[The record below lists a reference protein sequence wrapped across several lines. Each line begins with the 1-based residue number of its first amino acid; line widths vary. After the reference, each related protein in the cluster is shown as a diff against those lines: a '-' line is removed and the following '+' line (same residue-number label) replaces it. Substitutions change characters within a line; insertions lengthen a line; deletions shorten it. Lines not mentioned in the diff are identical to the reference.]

1 MATTT
6 SSVRNL
12 VGVESILFIRP
23 QTLRIDIYDARPNT
37 RLYAFFDGERVDS
50 MIRPAIETPGVEI
63 SPAIDQNGTISH
75 VLPSAPAGSELKTTE
90 RGRLTAFFD
99 IPGGR
104 FNTGDKDI
112 IFADTEDLDELEIP
126 GSVHGYAR
134 AMFRTS
140 GTTQIYQ
147 RVTTV
152 TTTTEVEV
160 TREQSTMQMQ
170 HRSEADWIR
179 FPCRCDP
186 LAQSFFTY
194 GFTGGVFITGI
205 DLYFQSKD
213 PVVPVT
219 IEIRPLINGFPGPL
233 DETKPDLITYKFPED
248 IVVSNDASLPT
259 RFTFSIPL
267 YLPEDSDFCFVVRSN
282 SNNYNIWTSKM
293 GEKSIEIGYVIH
305 EQPYVG
311 SLFKSENNVTWI
323 PEQFEDIKFTL
334 YRAEFDVNATGGIRF
349 TGTTPARAIEGT
361 RFTTTAGS
369 NLVVLRSPHFHG
381 LTPGSKIDI
390 ATDASATYNGIA
402 AADLSG
408 SFSVTRK
415 IDDYFV
421 EFAAGGN
428 ATVSGPINS
437 CGIVR
442 AIAVVDAGS
451 GYTSAP
457 SVVIGDPSSGTTAT
471 ATAVVH
477 DGKVVRIELI
487 DQGSGYTSNPSVIIS
502 GGGGSGAN
510 AIAIAEALLTVTN
523 NTPYNWV
530 SPQFRYSVPPDTKIG
545 SSIDSVYETYGYP
558 LTPTENRIDGIKI
571 MEETRMVASRT
582 NEFNLLSNNP
592 SFAIDLEL
600 LTTNKNVSPV
610 IDTRNAPSVLIYTN
624 AINNQARSE
633 NVDDLVTDASTF
645 ITGYTI
651 TNGGTGYVSAPAVTV
666 IAAENDRNKNNI
678 VPASITA
685 SITGGVV
692 DSLTIVDAGSG
703 YTAPPIVVFDP
714 PSSGT
719 TATAS
724 VEIGPFNSEL
734 MTSGSAYSRYLTKK
748 LRLTTISS
756 GIRLLVDAKSSHETT
771 FDWYIRTS
779 LSGDVAKHEDSQW
792 RLLKCDVQRDRSS
805 NSTQFF
811 EYEFY
816 LDNIPPFDTYDMKMV
831 PSTNNRAKIPY
842 IRRYRAIVVV

>member
-1 MATTT
+1 MATST

-63 SPAIDQNGTISH
+63 PPAIAQDGMFSSD
-75 VLPSAPAGSELKTTE
+75 LPTEPAGSELITTNK
-90 RGRLTAFFD
+90 GRLTAFFD

-112 IFADTEDLDELEIP
+112 VFADTENLEDLEIP
-126 GSVHGYAR
+126 GSVQGSAR
-134 AMFRTS
+134 AMFRTK
-140 GTTQIYQ
+140 GTTQIFQ
-147 RVTTV
+147 RVTTI
-152 TTTTEVEV
+152 TTTVIQVVDVE
-160 TREQSTMQMQ
+160 RP
-170 HRSEADWIR
+170 R
-179 FPCRCDP
+179 PPPNLDP

-194 GFTGGVFITGI
+194 GFKGGVFLTGI

-213 PVVPVT
+213 PVVPVS
-219 IEIRPLINGFPGPL
+219 IEIRPLINGLPGPL
-233 DETKPDLITYKFPED
+233 DMTNPDLVTFKHPED
-248 IVVSNDASLPT
+248 VVVSDDASLPT
-259 RFTFSIPL
+259 RFTFSIPI
-267 YLPEDSDFCFVVRSN
+267 YLPEDSDFCFVARSN
-282 SNNYNIWTSKM
+282 SNRYNVWTSKM
-293 GEKSIEIGYVIH
+293 GEKSIEDGYVIH
-305 EQPYVG
+305 EQPFVG
-311 SLFKSENNVTWI
+311 SMFKSENNTTWI

-334 YRAEFDVNATGGIRF
+334 YRAEFDSNATADIRF
-349 TGTTPARAIEGT
+349 TGTSPARAIEGT
-361 RFTTTAGS
+361 RFTTAAGS
-369 NLVVLRSPHFHG
+369 NLVVLQSPYFHG

-390 ATDASATYNGIA
+390 ATDATATYNGIA
-402 AADLSG
+402 SADLSG

-428 ATVSGPINS
+428 ATVTGPINS
-437 CGIVR
+437 CDIVR
-442 AIAVVDAGS
+442 AIAVVNSGS

-457 SVVIGDPSSGTTAT
+457 SVVISAPSSGTTAT
-471 ATAVVH
+471 ATAVVQN
-477 DGKVVRIELI
+477 GQVVRIDLTNK
-487 DQGSGYTSNPSVIIS
+487 GSGYTSNPSVIIS
-502 GGGGSGAN
+502 GGGGSGAS
-510 AIAIAEALLTVTN
+510 AIASAEALFTVTN

-530 SPQFRYSVPPDTKIG
+530 SPQFRYYVLPDTKIG
-545 SSIDSVYETYGYP
+545 SSIDSINETYGY
-558 LTPTENRIDGIKI
+558 LTPTENRIDDIKI

-600 LTTNKNVSPV
+600 TTTNKNVSPV
-610 IDTRNAPSVLIYTN
+610 VDMRNTPSVLIYTN
-624 AINNQARSE
+624 AINNQARNE
-633 NVDDLVTDASTF
+633 NVDDLVTDATTF

-651 TNGGTGYVSAPAVTV
+651 TNGGTGYVAAPAVV
-666 IAAENDRNKNNI
+666 VLAAENDRNKNNI
-678 VPASITA
+678 VPATITA

-703 YTAPPIVVFDP
+703 YTVPPIVMIDP

-748 LRLTTISS
+748 LRLATISS
-756 GIRLLVDAKSSHETT
+756 GIRLLVDAQSTPETT

-779 LSGDVAKHEDSQW
+779 LSGDVANHEDSPW
-792 RLLKCDVQRDRSS
+792 RLLKCDIPRDRSS
-805 NSTQFF
+805 NATQFF

-831 PSTNNRAKIPY
+831 PSTINRAKIPY